1 MEHHIVLGIDIGGS
15 GIKGS
20 LVDIRTGEMQGERLR
35 LATPQPAT
43 PEAVADTFAQL
54 VEMHQWKGLV
64 GCGFPAIVK
73 NNVALTAANV
83 DKSWVGVNIADALQ
97 RSSGCQVVA
106 VNDADAAGMAIM
118 RYGIGKGE
126 LGVVLIVTI
135 GTGIGS
141 ALFYNSQLVP
151 NTELGHVILHNMPAE
166 HYAADSVRKRQEL
179 SWEDWGARLSEYLR
193 HLERIMSPDLFIL
206 GGGVSKQF
214 EEYAAFIKVDTPVK
228 AARLQNNAGAIG
240 AAYYAWQQTQ
250 LL

>member
-1 MEHHIVLGIDIGGS
+1 MYQHTVLGIDIGGS

-20 LVDIRTGEMQGERLR
+20 LIDIRSGEMLGERLR
-35 LATPQPAT
+35 LTTPQPAT

-73 NNVALTAANV
+73 HNVALTAANI
-83 DKSWVGVNIADALQ
+83 DKSWIGVDIADIFE
-97 RSSGCQVVA
+97 RKSGCTVAA
-106 VNDADAAGMAIM
+106 VNDADAAGLAMM
-118 RYGIGKGE
+118 RFGIGKGE
-126 LGVVLIVTI
+126 LGVVLVVTI
-135 GTGIGS
+135 GTGIGT
-141 ALFYNSQLVP
+141 ALFHNGQLVP
-151 NTELGHVILHNMPAE
+151 NTELGHVFLHNMPAE
-166 HYAADSVRKRQEL
+166 QYTADSVRKRLEL
-179 SWEDWGARLSEYLR
+179 SWQDWGARLSEYLR

-214 EEYAAFIKVDTPVK
+214 DEYASFIKVDTPVR